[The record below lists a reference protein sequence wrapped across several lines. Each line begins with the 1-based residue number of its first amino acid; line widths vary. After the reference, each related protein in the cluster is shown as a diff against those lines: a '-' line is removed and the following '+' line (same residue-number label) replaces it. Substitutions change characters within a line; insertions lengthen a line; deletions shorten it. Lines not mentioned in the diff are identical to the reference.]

1 MAGDR
6 DCSESLR
13 TAVLDAAGE
22 SRPLQLLGHG
32 SKAFYGR
39 ENVGD
44 PLSLAEHSGII
55 SYEPTELVI
64 TARGGTPLKEIED
77 ALREK
82 GQMLPFEPPQ
92 FDGKGTIGGAIASG
106 LSGPRRPWGGA
117 PRDLLLGMKLLDGRG
132 QILRFGGQVMKNVA
146 GYDLSRLMAGA
157 MGTLGVLLEVS
168 IKVLPKP
175 PQEHTL
181 MLSAGDCSVTWP
193 LLHKMLIEG
202 IPVTASYS
210 QGEQHKLRVA
220 CSPQRVKQIVQ
231 RYAVEAVDD
240 QDAFWRALRDQ
251 QLDYFKQKDPLW
263 RLSIPPAANIDDEE
277 QILCEWS
284 GGLRWLFS
292 QRPGSEIRTLVEKV
306 GGHAILFRN
315 GDRSGEIF
323 HPLHPRLADL
333 QIGLKQVFDPEGIFN
348 PGRHYPDY

>member
-277 QILCEWS
+277 QMLCEWS

>member
-1 MAGDR
+1 MAADR
-6 DCSESLR
+6 DCSETLR
-13 TAVLDAAGE
+13 RAVLDAAGE
-22 SRPLQLLGHG
+22 SRPLQLMGHG

-39 ENVGD
+39 ACLGD

-64 TARGGTPLKEIED
+64 TARGGTALKEIED

-157 MGTLGVLLEVS
+157 MGTLGILLEVS

-181 MLSAGDCSVTWP
+181 MLSAGDWAAARP

-202 IPVTASYS
+202 VPVTASYS
-210 QGEQHKLRVA
+210 QGEQHKLRLA
-220 CSPQRVKQIVQ
+220 CSQQRVEQIVQ
-231 RYAVEAVDD
+231 RYGVEAVDHQVD
-240 QDAFWRALRDQ
+240 FWRALRDQ
-251 QLDYFKQKDPLW
+251 QLDYFTQKEPLW
-263 RLSIPPAANIDDEE
+263 RLSIPPAADIDSKE
-277 QILCEWS
+277 QMLYEWS
-284 GGLRWLFS
+284 GGVRWLFS
-292 QRPGSEIRTLVEKV
+292 ARPGSEIRSRVENA

-323 HPLHPRLADL
+323 HPLHPRLAAM
-333 QIGLKQVFDPEGIFN
+333 QKGLKQVFDPEGIFN

>member
-1 MAGDR
+1 AGDR

-39 ENVGD
+39 ESVGD

-181 MLSAGDCSVTWP
+181 MLSAGDCSVAWP

-277 QILCEWS
+277 QMLCEWS